1 MSLSSIANPVE
12 NKSWYAVYTI
22 VRHEKTVNSSLVEKD
37 IESYLPLKKTISRW
51 KDRKKKVYFPLFP
64 GYVFVNI
71 DISHKLSVL
80 KIPGVVH
87 ILGISGNPT
96 PIPYE
101 QIESIKTLLESDLS
115 FVDYPYLVEGNEVIV
130 VNGILQGVRGRVV
143 ERRGEHK
150 LILSVDLI
158 KRSVSLELDIND
170 VEPI

>member
-1 MSLSSIANPVE
+1 MSLSSISNPVE
-12 NKSWYAVYTI
+12 NKNWYAVYTI
-22 VRHEKTVNSSLVEKD
+22 VRHEKAVSSSLLEKD
-37 IESYLPLKKTISRW
+37 IGSYLPLKKTISRW

-71 DISHKLSVL
+71 NISEKLSVL

-96 PIPYE
+96 PIPSE

-115 FVDYPYLVEGNEVIV
+115 FVDYPYLVEGNEIIV
-130 VNGILQGVRGRVV
+130 VNGLLQGVRGRVV
-143 ERRGEHK
+143 ERRGEHR

-158 KRSVSLELDIND
+158 KRSVSLEVDIED
-170 VEPI
+170 VESI